1 MNMRI
6 LNSLDMKILLVL
18 ILSLSSVQMNCTEV
32 MNIVSKNGA
41 EIEITAGSSTGNKDP
56 YYKFDEGSYSLNL
69 NSVSV
74 IDGAYSGIWFEF
86 TKELDKTN
94 TLKFK
99 VELPS
104 GKKFKVYSKGK
115 GEFFYETPGE
125 SFVLTPADFENIYSD
140 HMQSFVKARL
150 YAEKL
155 TRTSPNSLSSSSVY
169 FSDFSLSFSK
179 FIISEGR
186 LTAACTIDAKTDSS
200 DMRYLDKSYSITG
213 SFRLTGVA
221 PGITNVD

>member
-1 MNMRI
+1 
-6 LNSLDMKILLVL
+6 MKILLIL
-18 ILSLSSVQMNCTEV
+18 IIFLSSVQMKCTEV
-32 MNIVSKNGA
+32 MNIISKDGA
-41 EIEITAGSSTGNKDP
+41 EIVIIAGSSTGNKDS
-56 YYKFDEGSYSLNL
+56 YYKFDEGSYSLNI

-86 TKELDKTN
+86 IKELDKNN

-99 VELPS
+99 IELPS
-104 GKKFKVYSKGK
+104 GKKFKVYDKGR

-125 SFVLTPADFENIYSD
+125 NFVLTPADFENIYSD
-140 HMQSFVKARL
+140 HMQSFIKARV

-169 FSDFSLSFSK
+169 FSDFTLSFSK
-179 FIISEGR
+179 FVIDGGM
-186 LTAACTIDAKTDSS
+186 LNAACTIDAKTDSS
-200 DMRYLDKSYSITG
+200 DMRYLDKSYSLTG
-213 SFRLTGVA
+213 SFQLSGVA